1 MEDTEGFDLQD
12 AHITH
17 FHEQGF
23 LRLGRLTTD
32 RELAWL
38 QTAYDE
44 IVKRKM
50 GYSPDELHQKSASRD
65 DNPLVTILYPEKII
79 PELQNTI
86 FYRNVRKVF
95 SRLLDVDEMY
105 FLTGWRLFLKPAH
118 VGETPWHQDA
128 AYRPP
133 PHHGAGVWMPLDPVT
148 HKNGCLQYIRGSQ
161 RGGLRPHYRQDDN
174 LVATDVDLAHS
185 TVCSLKPGEAV
196 THHCYTLH
204 YAGPN
209 TTDCARRAIGIV
221 CQVTERR

>member
-1 MEDTEGFDLQD
+1 MEDSAD
-12 AHITH
+12 ITLEDNQVAS
-17 FHEQGF
+17 FHEHGF

-44 IVKRKM
+44 IVKGKM
-50 GYSPDELHQKSASRD
+50 GYLPDDLCQKSTSYD
-65 DNPLVTILYPEKII
+65 DSPLVTILSPEQVI
-79 PELQNTI
+79 PELQGTI
-86 FYRNVRKVF
+86 LYRNVRKVF
-95 SRLLDVDEMY
+95 SRLFGVEETF

-118 VGETPWHQDA
+118 RGETPWHQDA

-174 LVATDVDLAHS
+174 LVAADVDLAHS

-196 THHCYTLH
+196 AHHCYTLH

-221 CQVTERR
+221 CQVMERR